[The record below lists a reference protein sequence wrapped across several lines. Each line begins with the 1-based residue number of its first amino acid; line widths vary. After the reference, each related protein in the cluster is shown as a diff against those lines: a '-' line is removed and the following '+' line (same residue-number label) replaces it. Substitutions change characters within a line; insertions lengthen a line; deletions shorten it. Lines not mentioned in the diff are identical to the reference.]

1 MSHNMMVTLNSI
13 PFEQELPLGAVVI
26 NRITNKEAVVLG
38 KDIKLKKD
46 IFFYLFGWLL
56 GIKPEKV
63 TIYWL
68 MSLNAYDQYSVEDF
82 NLKQQFA
89 FRGRILARNELLAK
103 MIEHETFLILLPNLG
118 KHLPNWGNVCPIIFF

>member
-1 MSHNMMVTLNSI
+1 MSHKKMVTLNSI
-13 PFEQELPLGAVVI
+13 PFEHELPLGAVVI

-68 MSLNAYDQYSVEDF
+68 MSLDANDQYSVEDF

-89 FRGRILARNELLAK
+89 FRGRVLDRNELLSK
-103 MIEHETFLILLPNLG
+103 MVDHEAVYVF
-118 KHLPNWGNVCPIIFF
+118 KRASQRFA

>member
-26 NRITNKEAVVLG
+26 NRITNKEAIILG
-38 KDIKLKKD
+38 KDIKVKKD
-46 IFFYLFGWLL
+46 IYFYLFGWLL
-56 GIKPEKV
+56 GVKPEKV

-68 MSLNAYDQYSVEDF
+68 MSLDAYDQYSVEDF

-89 FRGRILARNELLAK
+89 FRGRVLASHELLAK
-103 MIEHETFLILLPNLG
+103 MIDHEAVYVF
-118 KHLPNWGNVCPIIFF
+118 KRASRRFA